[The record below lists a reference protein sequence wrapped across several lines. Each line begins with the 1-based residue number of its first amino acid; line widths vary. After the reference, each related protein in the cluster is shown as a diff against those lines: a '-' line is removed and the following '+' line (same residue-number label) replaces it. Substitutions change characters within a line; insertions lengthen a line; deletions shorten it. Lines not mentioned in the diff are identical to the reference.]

1 MIRHRKSGQY
11 RNIGLLL
18 LRIGLGIMFI
28 LHGFP
33 KVSGGPEVWVQYG
46 EAAQFVGLNFAPMFF
61 GFMAGITELFGG
73 IFLILGLF
81 FKPTV
86 ALLAVVMVVAT
97 AKHIASGAPFSIMS
111 HSIEIG
117 IVCLSLLLIGP
128 GKHSLDIRMK
138 SRRW

>member
-1 MIRHRKSGQY
+1 MIRHRKSGHY
-11 RNIGLLL
+11 RNLGLLL

-28 LHGFP
+28 IHGSP
-33 KVSGGPEVWVQYG
+33 KVIGGPDVWVEYGTATQY
-46 EAAQFVGLNFAPMFF
+46 VGLNFAPMFF

-81 FKPTV
+81 FKP
-86 ALLAVVMVVAT
+86 ALVFLSIVMVVAT
-97 AKHIASGAPFSIMS
+97 AKNIALGAPFSTFS

-128 GKHSLDIRMK
+128 GKHSLDVRMK
-138 SRRW
+138 SQR

>member
-1 MIRHRKSGQY
+1 MIRHRRSGHY
-11 RNIGLLL
+11 RNLGLLL
-18 LRIGLGIMFI
+18 LRIGLGTMFI

-33 KVSGGPEVWVQYG
+33 KVSGGPEVWVEYG
-46 EAAQFVGLNFAPMFF
+46 EAARFVGLNFAPMFF

-81 FKPTV
+81 FRPSLV
-86 ALLAVVMVVAT
+86 FLSIVMLVAT
-97 AKHIASGAPFSIMS
+97 AKHIATGAPFSIMS

-128 GKHSLDIRMK
+128 GKHSLDLRLK
-138 SRRW
+138 RRR